1 MIEAPRLCP
10 SCGADLLLATAAAE
24 AASGHEQSLADSDQ
38 TASDHD
44 QTWSEHDQTVSDRD
58 QQSSDQDQ
66 HASDDDLAAGGDR
79 AVHDKTAQARSAT
92 TRERQANT
100 GLRDLVGA
108 ERLHTAAARDAAAE
122 LRDRDAEHRDSLSA
136 RLLEHQGSDTAG
148 SELQLQA
155 ERDRARAAADRAQA
169 AADRSR
175 AASEREQAATERA
188 EALQLRAEAEA
199 AVQQAATDQ
208 LTGARTR
215 SFGLEEIERELERAR
230 RTGGTLTLAFVDV
243 NGLKQVND
251 RDGHLAGDALL
262 RRTSQT
268 LRAHVR
274 SYDLLVRYGGDE
286 FVCAMPNATPQTA
299 QQRFQAIDAALA
311 AVDAD
316 HSITYGLAE
325 AEPTDNLHDL
335 IARADTQLLNTR
347 STRASS
353 RTG

>member
-1 MIEAPRLCP
+1 MIQAPSQCP

-24 AASGHEQSLADSDQ
+24 SASGHEQSLADSDQ

-44 QTWSEHDQTVSDRD
+44 QTWSERDQTVSDRD

-79 AVHDKTAQARSAT
+79 AHHDQTAQARSQT
-92 TRERQANT
+92 TREREANAD
-100 GLRDLVGA
+100 LRDLVGS
-108 ERLHTAAARDAAAE
+108 ERLRTAAARDDAAE

-136 RLLEHQGSDTAG
+136 RLLDHHHRHDGDADPADLHQ
-148 SELQLQA
+148 QA

-169 AADRSR
+169 AADRIR

-188 EALQLRAEAEA
+188 EALQIRAQAEE
-199 AVQQAATDQ
+199 AVQQAATDE

-215 SFGLEEIERELERAR
+215 SFGLEEIERELERAH

-299 QQRFQAIDAALA
+299 HQRFQAITAALA
-311 AVDAD
+311 AIDAD

-325 AEPTDNLHDL
+325 AQPTDHLHDL

-347 STRASS
+347 RADA
-353 RTG
+353 